1 MASKCQSLW
10 RDIIIVNELGLHARS
25 AAKLARTA
33 RAAGGAVWIE
43 THNEKVDAKEII
55 DIMTLGAAQGDV
67 LRIGIETAD
76 DLEVLETIVELVAD
90 GFGE

>member
-1 MASKCQSLW
+1 MTLKCQSFW

-33 RAAGGAVWIE
+33 RAASGAVWIE
-43 THNEKVDAKEII
+43 MRKEKVDAKEII

-67 LRIGIETAD
+67 LRVSVERAD